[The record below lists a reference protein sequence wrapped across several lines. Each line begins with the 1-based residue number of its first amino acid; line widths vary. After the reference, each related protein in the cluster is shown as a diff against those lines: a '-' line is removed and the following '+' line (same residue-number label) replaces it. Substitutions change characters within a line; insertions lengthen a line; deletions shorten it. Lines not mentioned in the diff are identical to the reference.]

1 MPIAHPPFRDVE
13 LCDGQKVKVRTWT
26 MAQRAEL
33 RPKIA
38 ELLDEF
44 AKLQGGNV
52 SSFGALLAPL
62 FINAEEQ
69 VTEIVR
75 MSIPESEL
83 SAEKWDAMAWEDIP
97 TLAQAIWELHFAR
110 TDGGGLLGKLGA
122 GLGQAL
128 GGKVAAVG
136 EQPQGPNGSQ
146 SPKGTKPETS
156 RPRGSL
162 SSVDAGAATPSN

>member
-1 MPIAHPPFRDVE
+1 MSIAQPPHRDVV
-13 LCDGQKVKVRTWT
+13 LCDGRKVKVRTWT

-44 AKLQGGNV
+44 AKLQGGDV
-52 SSFGALLAPL
+52 ASIGSMLAPL

-75 MSIPESEL
+75 GSIPESEL
-83 SAEKWDAMAWEDIP
+83 YADEWNAMAWEDIP

-122 GLGQAL
+122 GLGGAL
-128 GGKVAAVG
+128 GGKAVVG
-136 EQPQGPNGSQ
+136 GQPNGPNGSQ
-146 SPKGTKPETS
+146 SLTGTRQGTS
-156 RPRGSL
+156 KPRGSL
-162 SSVDAGAATPSN
+162 SSADAGAATPSS